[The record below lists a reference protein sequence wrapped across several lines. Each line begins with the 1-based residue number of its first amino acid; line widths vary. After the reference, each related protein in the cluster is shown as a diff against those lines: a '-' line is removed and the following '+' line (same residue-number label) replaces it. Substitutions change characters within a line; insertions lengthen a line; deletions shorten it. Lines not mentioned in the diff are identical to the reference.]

1 MNSAPSLP
9 LIDRPQ
15 LNLLDKATVWASLLL
30 AGFLFLTVGW
40 FAMEPDD
47 PMGAVSLLTRDSS
60 IIMLLQATALIVVT
74 ASLATALAGRK
85 LADAGIFA
93 AAVGL
98 AAVSLRGGTVA
109 YLLMQDGDDIGSTQR
124 SLAMLFALEAVA
136 WCAALVIAIGASGLL
151 VRWCFLNSDPS
162 DQREDDVAAQA
173 LGTTSASDIPGIGV
187 LLFGGAFEY
196 QTGLSRGIRHALITT
211 VVGLAAFY
219 VLSTGTATRAMQHG
233 QACFVVAASVYAGCY
248 VAHRLSPARSALW
261 SILAVGLMAVA
272 GYVWSAFR
280 PDVSGAPITAPNS
293 PFLRVLPIQFVSVGT
308 AVAVAMFWQMY
319 VPPADTQPASGR
331 SERESLARNAS

>member
-1 MNSAPSLP
+1 MSNAPSLA
-9 LIDRPQ
+9 LVDRPQ
-15 LNLLDKATVWASLLL
+15 LNLLDKAAVWASLLL

-60 IIMLLQATALIVVT
+60 IVMFLQATALIVVT
-74 ASLATALAGRK
+74 ASLATVLAGRK

-93 AAVGL
+93 AALGL

-109 YLLMQDGDDIGSTQR
+109 YLLMQEGDGIGSTQR
-124 SLAMLFALEAVA
+124 SLAILFALEAA
-136 WCAALVIAIGASGLL
+136 GWLAALVIAIGASGLL
-151 VRWCFLNSDPS
+151 VRWCFLTGDPS
-162 DQREDDVAAQA
+162 DQRKDDVAAQA
-173 LGTTSASDIPGIGV
+173 LGTMSASDIPGIGV
-187 LLFGGAFEY
+187 LLFGGTIER
-196 QTGLSRGIRHALITT
+196 QTSLSRGIRHALITA

-219 VLSTGTATRAMQHG
+219 VLSTGTASRAMQHG

-248 VAHRLSPARSALW
+248 AAHRLSPARSALW

-272 GYVWSAFR
+272 GYLWSALR
-280 PDVSGAPITAPNS
+280 PDVSGAPITAPSS

-319 VPPADTQPASGR
+319 VPQDDTHPAGR
-331 SERESLARNAS
+331 RSDRESLPNNA